1 MLSVSKKR
9 KKTFYLFI
17 LSLIGINNRAHKR
30 RADKGGHK
38 HRTESKALSA
48 LWVNEARPW
57 KDARILSP
65 LFPRLQ
71 GWRSTLS
78 SDQAFRTCKRGC
90 GYIRMPTYSCRL
102 TLIFDEQCTVRR
114 IVVREWCRVLC
125 YIEINESW
133 HTPRFHWSTYS
144 RPLNSHS
151 YWRYAVMFGKTS
163 QSKH

>member
-17 LSLIGINNRAHKR
+17 LSLIGINNWAHKR

-102 TLIFDEQCTVRR
+102 TLIFDEQ
-114 IVVREWCRVLC
+114 VL
-125 YIEINESW
+125 
-133 HTPRFHWSTYS
+133 FGGLWSGSGVGCFAILKLMNLDTH
-144 RPLNSHS
+144 RGFTGALIL
-151 YWRYAVMFGKTS
+151 VL
-163 QSKH
+163 